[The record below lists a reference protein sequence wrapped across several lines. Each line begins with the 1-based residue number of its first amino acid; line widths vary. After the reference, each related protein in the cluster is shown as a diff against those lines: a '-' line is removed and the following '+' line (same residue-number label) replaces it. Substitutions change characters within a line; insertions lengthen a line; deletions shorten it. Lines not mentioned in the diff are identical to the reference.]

1 MSRTE
6 PRSVLPPR
14 RRRGYGGLLGSVLA
28 HLLLLAILLATIEH
42 DWQSASARGAAFEP
56 ARGGGGGGGG
66 GGGYIALPELP
77 RAEHP
82 APVPQARPTPP
93 PEATVPV
100 EAPAPPPPDSTPP
113 PAAGAA
119 SAPAPSG
126 GEAGTGPGT
135 GGGAGGGAGTGVGP
149 GTGAGTGPGT
159 GGGGAGGT
167 GRKAESRRLI
177 LPPMESAPKDLRGQ
191 PLAVTFWVSA
201 TGKVLRLEVQ
211 PEIRDK
217 GYARKFADAMRG
229 YEFRPARGPDG
240 APVADTVTVV
250 VVIN

>member
-1 MSRTE
+1 VSSSE

-14 RRRGYGGLLGSVLA
+14 RRRGYGGLLASVLA
-28 HLLLLAILLATIEH
+28 HLLLLAILLATIKH
-42 DWQSASARGAAFEP
+42 DWESASARGAAFEP
-56 ARGGGGGGGG
+56 APGGGGGGGG
-66 GGGYIALPELP
+66 AGYIALPELP
-77 RAEHP
+77 RAERP
-82 APVPQARPTPP
+82 APVPQPQPTPTP
-93 PEATVPV
+93 RPEATVPV
-100 EAPAPPPPDSTPP
+100 EAPVPPPDSTPP
-113 PAAGAA
+113 PAAAA
-119 SAPAPSG
+119 APSLAPAG

-149 GTGAGTGPGT
+149 GTGAGTGPGR

-177 LPPMESAPKDLRGQ
+177 LPPMESAPRELRGQ
-191 PLAVTFWVSA
+191 PLSVTFWVSA
-201 TGKVLRLEVQ
+201 AGKVLRLEVQ

-217 GYARKFADAMRG
+217 GYARKFTDAMRG

-240 APVADTVTVV
+240 VPVADTVTVV